1 MDFHWLIGVL
11 RKEYVP
17 VNMFVTF
24 KICAYMYFLEE
35 FYNINS

>member
-11 RKEYVP
+11 RQEYVP

-24 KICAYMYFLEE
+24 KICAYFLEE
-35 FYNINS
+35 LYNINS